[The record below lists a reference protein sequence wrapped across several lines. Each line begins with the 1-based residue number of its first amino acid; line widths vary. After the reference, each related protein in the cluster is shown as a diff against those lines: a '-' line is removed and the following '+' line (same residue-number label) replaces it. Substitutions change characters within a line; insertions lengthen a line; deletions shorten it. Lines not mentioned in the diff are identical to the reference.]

1 MFVDFCAGNT
11 ATSVDRCS
19 HTAVGRVNPWW
30 RVDLGQSYKIA
41 TVSLT
46 KRAGCCTEQLSNFEI
61 RIGDT
66 LDDENGGVANPAIS
80 GSPFEVG

>member
-1 MFVDFCAGNT
+1 M
-11 ATSVDRCS
+11 
-19 HTAVGRVNPWW
+19 
-30 RVDLGQSYKIA
+30 DLGQSYKIA

-80 GSPFEVG
+80 GSPFEVGRKGWMIVFVVISKLPAPHIFVLFA